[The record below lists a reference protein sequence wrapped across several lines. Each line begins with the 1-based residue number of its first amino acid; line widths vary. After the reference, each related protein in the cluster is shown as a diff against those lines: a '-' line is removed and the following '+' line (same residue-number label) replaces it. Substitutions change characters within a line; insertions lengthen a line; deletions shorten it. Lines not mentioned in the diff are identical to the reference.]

1 MTPRCAAG
9 ATLTSLDF
17 GGGNI
22 LTGSEGSIGNGT
34 SQYWTL
40 NDDADFTLNGTLTPT
55 SCANESCRF
64 EIGVATAANV
74 VPEPSTYV
82 LMATGLA
89 GMIGIARRR
98 RQQA

>member
-1 MTPRCAAG
+1 MIPRCAAG

-17 GGGNI
+17 SGGNI
-22 LTGSEGSIGNGT
+22 LTGAEGGIGNGT

-64 EIGVATAANV
+64 EIGVATVANV